1 MKIESPA
8 FTAAD
13 LDHYRDELSDHERA
27 VLADRLERAS
37 ARLAELGTRIGEVPA
52 AADDEWN
59 STEVLA
65 HIAVLSK
72 FYGMLTYKIGSGQMT
87 ELDLLGNVNI
97 RDVLGEQ
104 LAREVPAALVEM
116 ALADHRRT
124 VLYLRS
130 ADAAAMRRE
139 CVVDGGRAVMRAD
152 DVAREALIGHLEL
165 HVEQLE
171 RTLAR

>member
-1 MKIESPA
+1 MKIESPS

-13 LDHYRDELSDHERA
+13 LDYYRDQLVDHERLNL
-27 VLADRLERAS
+27 VGRLERAS
-37 ARLAELGTRIGEVPA
+37 RRLADLGPRVPEGAGEEQ
-52 AADDEWN
+52 EWSPN
-59 STEVLA
+59 EVLA

-87 ELDLLGNVNI
+87 ELDLLGNVNL

-104 LAREVPAALVEM
+104 LAKETPATLVEM

-124 VLYLRS
+124 LEYLRGT
-130 ADAAAMRRE
+130 DAEAMRRE
-139 CVVDGGRAVMRAD
+139 VVLDGGRATMRAA

-165 HVEQLE
+165 HVDQLE
-171 RTLAR
+171 KALG

>member
-13 LDHYRDELSDHERA
+13 LDHYRDELSDHERQ

-37 ARLAELGTRIGEVPA
+37 ARLAELGTRIGEAAVPGQ
-52 AADDEWN
+52 DDW
-59 STEVLA
+59 SSIEVLA

-104 LAREVPAALVEM
+104 LAREAPAALVDM

-124 VLYLRS
+124 VQYLRS

-152 DVAREALIGHLEL
+152 DVAREALIGHLEQ
-165 HVEQLE
+165 HIDQLE

>member
-13 LDHYRDELSDHERA
+13 LDHYRDELIDHERG

-37 ARLAELGTRIGEVPA
+37 ARLAELGLRVGEMPA
-52 AADDEWN
+52 GGSDGW
-59 STEVLA
+59 SPTEVLA
-65 HIAVLSK
+65 HFAVLSK

-87 ELDLLGNVNI
+87 ELDLLGNVHL

-104 LAREVPAALVEM
+104 LAREAPAALVEM

-124 VLYLRS
+124 VQYLRG
-130 ADAAAMRRE
+130 ADAEAMRRE
-139 CVVDGGRAVMRAD
+139 CVVDGGRAVMRAQ
-152 DVAREALIGHLEL
+152 DVAREALIGHLEM
-165 HVEQLE
+165 HVDQLE
-171 RTLAR
+171 RTLAG